1 MQLSLQ
7 KKLFLAFFTTTVILV
22 AFVAGTT
29 HYVMRDGFD
38 DYIAHVKLQRL
49 ATVER
54 AVVQY
59 SMQDPSLSVFKTPGV
74 WEGLILAIDEVKREQ
89 NADKAKDNKKPNK
102 SQDPPPYVKKGDLPP
117 YARGVALLDTQG
129 AFVAGEHVDPENAL
143 HIKIENTT
151 DKIVGYWLIRKGPPE
166 SDTLGNLFIAKQ
178 LKILLL
184 LLGVAAVLSSILA
197 WLLAIHFKKPM
208 LHLQTAFR
216 QVAQGKLDTRM
227 RLTQTDEVGEI
238 AQHFNA
244 MTSQLEA
251 QEKARNQWVSDT
263 SHELRTPLTILRMR
277 NEVMRDG
284 IIQTVAEEWQRNLNT
299 IADLTNLVDDLQA
312 VSRSGERGWNLQ
324 KSSVDLQQWL
334 DEVIQDHLPAFNAQG
349 LNLSLQAKAGV
360 VVSADVQ
367 RLTQVVRNVLVNSMR
382 YTDTPGQTI
391 VALSSDKKMA
401 RITISDSAPAVP
413 DAALEHLFDR
423 FYRCEGS
430 RNRATGGSGL
440 GLAICESIVKAH
452 QGRIFAMHSEIG
464 GLTIVIELPLLG
476 A

>member
-1 MQLSLQ
+1 
-7 KKLFLAFFTTTVILV
+7 
-22 AFVAGTT
+22 
-29 HYVMRDGFD
+29 
-38 DYIAHVKLQRL
+38 
-49 ATVER
+49 
-54 AVVQY
+54 
-59 SMQDPSLSVFKTPGV
+59 
-74 WEGLILAIDEVKREQ
+74 
-89 NADKAKDNKKPNK
+89 
-102 SQDPPPYVKKGDLPP
+102 
-117 YARGVALLDTQG
+117 
-129 AFVAGEHVDPENAL
+129 
-143 HIKIENTT
+143 
-151 DKIVGYWLIRKGPPE
+151 
-166 SDTLGNLFIAKQ
+166 
-178 LKILLL
+178 
-184 LLGVAAVLSSILA
+184 
-197 WLLAIHFKKPM
+197 
-208 LHLQTAFR
+208 
-216 QVAQGKLDTRM
+216 M

-238 AQHFNA
+238 AQHFNV

-277 NEVMRDG
+277 NEAMRDG
-284 IIQTVAEEWQRNLNT
+284 IIQTAAEEWQRNLNT

-349 LNLSLQAKAGV
+349 LNLSLQAKAGL